1 MSIGIIIYGIVL
13 FICIANTSRMDDL
26 LAKSI
31 MWTQVVL
38 IGLFVADIELLEI
51 WVLVLYLLTLPAI
64 IVYAIVKKHLLR
76 TDKVLMTLSATFVLL
91 ANIFRIQHLNGEDI
105 LQLFGLLSIVAL
117 FLLILKGT
125 NKVYNE
131 IGFMFILAVVSAYGY
146 INYLAGA

>member
-31 MWTQVVL
+31 MWTQVLL
-38 IGLFVADIELLEI
+38 IGLFVADIELLGI

-76 TDKVLMTLSATFVLL
+76 TDKVLMTLSATSVLL

-105 LQLFGLLSIVAL
+105 LQLLSLLSIVAL

-146 INYLAGA
+146 INFLAGA